1 MGKRIHFI
9 QVQPS
14 TFGNQLK
21 KMKFLTL
28 VLKNSMNSEQRSTL

>member
-1 MGKRIHFI
+1 MDKKIHFI

-21 KMKFLTL
+21 KIEVFNTCFEK
-28 VLKNSMNSEQRSTL
+28 